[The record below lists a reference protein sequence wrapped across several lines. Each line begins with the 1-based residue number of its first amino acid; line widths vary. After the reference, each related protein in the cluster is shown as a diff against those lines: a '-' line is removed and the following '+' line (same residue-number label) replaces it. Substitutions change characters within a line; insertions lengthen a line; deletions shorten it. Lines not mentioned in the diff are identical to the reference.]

1 MDSNNKI
8 NSLAL
13 AGFITSII
21 SLFLNFWGI
30 VGIVGVVLSS
40 VGLAQINSKKEH
52 GSGLAISGII
62 IGVFSILYAF
72 YIIVSFTMWGII
84 MNMNEKDWLIITLTI
99 VVLGILLVA
108 LVHMKNQYNNI
119 TIKNNS
125 IYDTID
131 FFND

>member
-1 MDSNNKI
+1 
-8 NSLAL
+8 
-13 AGFITSII
+13 
-21 SLFLNFWGI
+21 
-30 VGIVGVVLSS
+30 
-40 VGLAQINSKKEH
+40 
-52 GSGLAISGII
+52 
-62 IGVFSILYAF
+62 
-72 YIIVSFTMWGII
+72 

-99 VVLGILLVA
+99 VVLGILFVA

>member
-40 VGLAQINSKKEH
+40 MGLAQINSKKEH
-52 GSGLAISGII
+52 GSGLAISGIM